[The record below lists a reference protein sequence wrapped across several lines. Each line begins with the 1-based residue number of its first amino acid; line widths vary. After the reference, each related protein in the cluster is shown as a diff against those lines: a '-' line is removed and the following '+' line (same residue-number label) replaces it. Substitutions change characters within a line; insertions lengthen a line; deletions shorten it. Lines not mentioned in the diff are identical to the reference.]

1 MADRYWVGG
10 TGTWDATTTTNWAAT
25 SGGAGGASAPTS
37 ADNAYFDANSNT
49 LLLPFTVTLSS
60 SPVCADLIIGDGSTV
75 TALDGTMTLAG
86 TAINID
92 VYGSLYFPATN
103 LTRTFTGVV
112 RFAASSGSYTFTTNG
127 VTLAAS
133 ASGSAAVSFGAI
145 VDSTATWALGSALTI
160 STGLISHV
168 SGTLSTANYNIT
180 VAASY
185 SATGAVAKTFNA
197 GSSTITASFNYSGS
211 NLTFNAGTSSIVSSA
226 ANPTF
231 TGGVTFYNVSFT
243 SGASGGVTIN
253 GSNTFNNLTFA
264 SRSAAGLRTVVLGA
278 NQTVN
283 GTLTLGPANT
293 AVSRMI
299 VQSSVV
305 GTRLTITLNGTL
317 AALADVDFRD
327 IGAAGTVATPWTGT
341 RLGNGLNNNNITF
354 DASKDVYW
362 NLAAGGNW
370 SATGWALSSGGAVD
384 VNNFPLAQDRAI
396 IENTGLNTSATIT
409 INFNWWIG
417 DLDLSARSDAMTLA
431 NGVNVPRIYKNVTLS
446 SAVTMTGT
454 GAWQFLGQ
462 GATQILDVN
471 TATFT
476 PPITIDSPSGT
487 LQLAE
492 NTTCSATVTL
502 TTGTLDLN
510 NQTLTTGLWTSN
522 NSNVRSIAF
531 GTGQI
536 DVTSNNANIFNMGA
550 MTGFSFTGTS
560 KVNFTYSGAVG
571 NRAIS
576 SATIAGGATEANALN
591 MNFTAGTDTIV
602 FGSSRL
608 YRTLDFTG
616 FAGTLN
622 NYTNLIYGNFIISS
636 GMTLAA
642 GASGTLFFATSG
654 TKQITT
660 AGKTFDFPLTFNGIG
675 GTFAF
680 QDALTQ
686 GSTRTFTVTNG
697 TVQLKNGVTSTVGAF
712 ATSGTNQ
719 KFLQSTTPGSQATL
733 SQASGTVNVS
743 YLSIQDINATGG
755 ATWDAYVDQ
764 GNIDAGNND
773 GWDFGISPVVGGNEY
788 TYQLR
793 SFTQPRRF

>member
-10 TGTWDATTTTNWAAT
+10 TGTWDATTTTNWSDT

-37 ADNAYFDANSNT
+37 IDNAYFDGASDT
-49 LLLPFTVTLSS
+49 GAPFTVTL
-60 SPVCADLIIGDGSTV
+60 VAGATCADLIIGDGTIV
-75 TALDGTMTLAG
+75 TALDQTMTLAG